1 MVGCVSRDGCWR
13 AATELILIDLLR
25 SWLGKYQDA
34 CAPWLRVSL
43 VLAWAGLI
51 WFSSSQSGI
60 GFPQGP
66 FYSVLWNSAHVGIF
80 GVLAAL
86 IVLSTQG
93 CTARQVCFAIVATS
107 VYGVIDE
114 LHQNTVEGRVMDR
127 WDACSD
133 ALGGCIAACTVFW
146 LLTGRNRVALWL
158 VLLVPLAAG
167 SVLMAAS

>member
-1 MVGCVSRDGCWR
+1 M
-13 AATELILIDLLR
+13 IDLLR
-25 SWLGKYQDA
+25 SLLEKYEHA

-43 VLAWAGLI
+43 VLVWAGLI
-51 WFSSSQSGI
+51 WFSSSQSDI
-60 GFPQGP
+60 SLPKSP
-66 FYSVLWNSAHVGIF
+66 FHSILWNAAHVGVF

-93 CTARQVCFAIVATS
+93 CTARQVFFAIVATS
-107 VYGVIDE
+107 IYGVIDE
-114 LHQNTVEGRVMDR
+114 WHQSTVKGRVMDS

-146 LLTGRNRVALWL
+146 ILTGRNRVGLWL
-158 VLLVPLAAG
+158 VLLIPLAVG